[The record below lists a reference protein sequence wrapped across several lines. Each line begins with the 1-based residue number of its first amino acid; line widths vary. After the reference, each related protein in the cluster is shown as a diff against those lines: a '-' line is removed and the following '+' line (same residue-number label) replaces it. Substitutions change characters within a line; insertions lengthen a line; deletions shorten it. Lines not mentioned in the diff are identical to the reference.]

1 MTRRALAL
9 AAAVLVAAALP
20 AAEAA
25 RATLRANRPGATPLV
40 LQATAIGDRWTIV
53 VQEGGIE
60 AQRIEVESDLPEVRP
75 RLADA
80 NGDRAADLWI
90 PVIGGNVNTAWDLW
104 LMRPEEARFRRAGEL
119 SGLGFSRDGAGRLV
133 ALARDGCCAMSYLF
147 HDFDADGQLRELFA
161 IERRLDTPGR
171 GACTGHAIAIA
182 PPASALRAT
191 CALTSGALPGRR
203 LAVP

>member
-1 MTRRALAL
+1 MRCRALAL
-9 AAAVLVAAALP
+9 LALLAFAGT
-20 AAEAA
+20 AAEAT
-25 RATLRANRPGATPLV
+25 RATLRASRPGAPPLV
-40 LQATAIGDRWTIV
+40 LQAVAVGDRWTIL
-53 VQEGGIE
+53 VQEGGVE

-80 NGDRAADLWI
+80 NGDRAADLWV

-147 HDFDADGQLRELFA
+147 HDFDAEGRLRELFA

-171 GACTGHAIAIA
+171 GACTGQPIAIA
-182 PPASALRAT
+182 PPASALRET
-191 CALTSGALPGRR
+191 CALTAGALPGRR